1 MTAQG
6 GVGNRSGGGPLAGC
20 RVLVTRPREQA
31 ADLARE
37 ITDRGGDVVIFAALK
52 VVPPPDWGPLDRAL
66 DAAASAYDWA
76 VFTSANGVRAFV
88 DRLRQ
93 RGRDVG
99 DWRGVRMAAIG
110 PVTAAALRDAGLQ
123 VDVVPREYRAEALLE
138 ALAAADDLAGRRIAI
153 IRALEAREVL
163 PEGLRQ
169 RGARVEVIPAYQTVR
184 DGEGADRVAALLD
197 AGQLDVITFASPSAV
212 RHLCAAIPEAPARVR
227 RAGAIVACIGP
238 VTAEAATA
246 AGFPVDVTAKQ
257 YTAAGLAEALAEA
270 WSRRR
275 GGGPS

>member
-1 MTAQG
+1 MTEARG
-6 GVGNRSGGGPLAGC
+6 ATPSGSGSLAGC

-37 ITDRGGDVVIFAALK
+37 IVARGGEVVTFAALK
-52 VVPPPDWGPLDRAL
+52 VVPPPDWAPLDRAL
-66 DAAASAYDWA
+66 ETAASGYDWA

-88 DRLRQ
+88 DRLRG

-99 DWRGVRMAAIG
+99 DWRGVRVAAIG
-110 PVTAAALRDAGLQ
+110 PVTAATLRDAGLQ

-138 ALAAADDLAGRRIAI
+138 AMAAADDLAGKRIAL

-163 PEGLRQ
+163 PDGLRE
-169 RGARVEVIPAYQTVR
+169 RGARVEVIPAYQTVM
-184 DGEGADRVAALLD
+184 DGEGADRVAGLLD

-212 RHLCAAIPEAPARVR
+212 RHLCAAIPEAPARAR
-227 RAGAIVACIGP
+227 RAGVLVACIGP
-238 VTAEAATA
+238 ITAEAVAA
-246 AGFPVDVTAKQ
+246 AGFLVHVTAKQ